1 MFGLELNGVQD
12 ILHVILGVVG
22 LACTTRSRSARAY
35 GVALVVVGVVLFVFG
50 AVAVGRDAVN
60 VFSLNWPDNI
70 VHGLTALVGL
80 AMVLHRTDRRAEAGS
95 ATRR

>member
-1 MFGLELNGVQD
+1 
-12 ILHVILGVVG
+12 
-22 LACTTRSRSARAY
+22 
-35 GVALVVVGVVLFVFG
+35 VALVVVGVVLFVFG

-80 AMVLHRTDRRAEAGS
+80 AMVLHRTDRQAETS
-95 ATRR
+95 AAPPR